1 VIRNLNLGRKQVKEN
16 EEGYGIEGLERASEG
31 PSLNVL
37 DEELETQSTKK
48 KVRRQSMVKG

>member
-1 VIRNLNLGRKQVKEN
+1 MIRNLNLGRKQVKEN
-16 EEGYGIEGLERASEG
+16 EEGYGIEGLERAPEG